1 MRNYTH
7 KSLYILLIVS
17 SLEKKYL
24 LKLWCKKLTK
34 FENFE
39 EILVPG
45 NKSILLSEI
54 NYNFLLE
61 MMGEKK
67 QLFQERISE
76 TIEECGLF
84 EKFTEN
90 ELDLLRASVNII
102 NLNVTYILNVALDEL
117 REYKKEEKEIDLEI
131 ESEKLQ

>member
-1 MRNYTH
+1 M
-7 KSLYILLIVS
+7 LIVS